1 LLTIIKNKFVD
12 IEAEHEIQSKLFS

>member
-1 LLTIIKNKFVD
+1 LLTIIKNKLVD